1 MPDYYEQNYKAYHEK
16 TFFVDPASFLT
27 PLAEN
32 LKPGA
37 TILDIGCG
45 SGRDLLWLKK
55 RGFSVI
61 GLERSPGLADLAGK
75 NAGCDVIEGDFE
87 TYDFSNIQPDAILF
101 SGSLVHIEHDRLSSL
116 IEKIA
121 DQTGASAIYLS
132 LKEGAGVKSAADGRT
147 FYLWDDG
154 ALRRLF
160 EKVGFHVIDFS
171 KSASLVDPK
180 DMWLGYVLAKSKQA
194 SAGGLNRSG

>member
-1 MPDYYEQNYKAYHEK
+1 MPDYYQQNYRTYHEK

-27 PLAEN
+27 PLAEY

-61 GLERSPGLADLAGK
+61 GFERSPGLADLARK
-75 NAGCDVIEGDFE
+75 NAGCEIIEGDFE
-87 TYDFSNIQPDAILF
+87 TYDFSNVQTDAVLF
-101 SGSLVHIEHDRLSSL
+101 SGSLVHIEHDRLSNL

-121 DQTGASAIYLS
+121 DQTHASAIYLS
-132 LKEGAGVKSAADGRT
+132 LKEGAGVKSAADGRR

-154 ALRRLF
+154 AVRQLF
-160 EKVGFHVIDFS
+160 EKFGFQVIDFS
-171 KSASLVDPK
+171 KSASLVNPK
-180 DMWLGYVLAKSKQA
+180 DIWLGYVLANYKQTSGA
-194 SAGGLNRSG
+194 DLNH